1 MMVLFTEMEGI
12 NLTEKISG
20 SVLTIMFDK
29 CVKHSDRMYE
39 VIECSI

>member
-1 MMVLFTEMEGI
+1 MMVRFTEMEGI

-20 SVLTIMFDK
+20 SVLTVMFDT
-29 CVKHSDRMYE
+29 CVRHSDRMCE

>member
-20 SVLTIMFDK
+20 SVQTVMFDK
-29 CVKHSDRMYE
+29 CVRHSDRMHE
-39 VIECSI
+39 VIETSI